1 MLVKEE
7 GQAMQ
12 ELDNFLT
19 ELENKSRPSTLKKP
33 LEPGLGSILA
43 GFETFDPK
51 KQAAIDEDRELA
63 KVREGLKD
71 VSLDEL
77 LLNLDNLTEPEKPA
91 IPVNSREDDVI
102 DQMISDVL
110 REGSYTGFPTAVP
123 KPAPQPA
130 ATRAEA
136 LDDLLDQLDV
146 GNAKPTPATKKVEV
160 DGDLNNLLEELEFG
174 ESSQPNSHP
183 SAGQSH
189 LLSSSEEEAIKS
201 ARQKEEM
208 NALLDALVVDS
219 SLESL
224 AGPTTISPYQA
235 MEERRR
241 LQQQATT
248 ANLPMNFSA
257 PNSFD
262 AW

>member
-1 MLVKEE
+1 
-7 GQAMQ
+7 MQ

-174 ESSQPNSHP
+174 ESSQPNSQTSTGQP
-183 SAGQSH
+183 QASA
-189 LLSSSEEEAIKS
+189 LLSASEEEAIKS

-224 AGPTTISPYQA
+224 GGPTTISPYQA

-248 ANLPMNFSA
+248 SGLPMNYSS